1 MITLLAFLI
10 VLLCIATWRHGGP
23 LRALLI
29 AWLVCISPVALDIVR
44 YDYLAYATSHYVW
57 LLGASIIAF
66 AGGVLITRWFV
77 PSAGQGYIP
86 GAYDWDNDFV
96 SWLPFARCSMVIAA
110 IANISILITFMT
122 VSSLN
127 LDDLR
132 SDVVG
137 ATAAGVPQRVASVTI
152 WACFSCLA
160 FGLYFRHK
168 LTRIEFI
175 IYMLMSAGIFMSSLA
190 SAGRQSVTQIILFT
204 ILLEAIRSRRIPR
217 RNGLAGQWAVRGSLV
232 GLAAAV
238 VVFVTINRSAIE
250 TPRSKADLF
259 LIYFNAE
266 LSGWFENLIAPF
278 GQAVRDFLTEVIL
291 YLSSSVPLFSI
302 FSQIDFGRHFY
313 GVFDFPFLMRQIE
326 PLTGISVIDSW
337 NIRTRY
343 LGSEQV
349 IGTGWTTAP
358 SHLMLDVGVVGMV
371 VFLFLQGA
379 ASEWTWN
386 RVRRGGSFGV
396 TMLCVILTIAAIY
409 MPFLPALSDTNL
421 FLLAIAIA
429 AMVGLNHA
437 AKRRAP
443 RRREAR
449 PMKHGAHE

>member
-1 MITLLAFLI
+1 MITILAFLI

-29 AWLVCISPVALDIVR
+29 AWLVCITPVAIGIVR
-44 YDYLAYATSHYVW
+44 YDYLVYATSYYVW
-57 LLGASIIAF
+57 LLGASIVAF
-66 AGGVLITRWFV
+66 AGGVLLTRWFL
-77 PSAGQGYIP
+77 PATDKGYVP
-86 GAYDWDNDFV
+86 GAYDWDTDFAK
-96 SWLPFARCSMVIAA
+96 WLPFARACMIVAA
-110 IANISILITFMT
+110 IANTAILITFIT

-132 SDVVG
+132 SDVVT
-137 ATAAGVPQRVASVTI
+137 ATSVDLPQRIATI
-152 WACFSCLA
+152 TVWACFACLA
-160 FGLYFRHK
+160 FGLYFRHR
-168 LTRIEFI
+168 LTRVEFGL
-175 IYMLMSAGIFMSSLA
+175 YMLMSVGIFLSSLA
-190 SAGRQSVTQIILFT
+190 SAGRQSVAQIILFT
-204 ILLEAIRSRRIPR
+204 ILLEAVRSRRMPR
-217 RNGLAGQWAVRGSLV
+217 RASLAGQWAVRGLLV

-238 VVFVTINRSAIE
+238 VIFVTINRSAIE
-250 TPRSKADLF
+250 TPRAKADLF

-266 LSGWFENLIAPF
+266 LSDWFENLIAPF
-278 GQAVRDFLTEVIL
+278 GQGVRDFLTEVIL

-313 GVFDFPFLMRQIE
+313 GVFDFPFLMRQVE
-326 PLTGISVIDSW
+326 PFTGISVIDSW
-337 NIRTRY
+337 NIRTQY

-371 VFLFLQGA
+371 IFLVLQGA

-386 RVRRGGSFGV
+386 RVRRGGSFGT

-421 FLLAIAIA
+421 FLLAIAVA
-429 AMVGLNHA
+429 VMLAMNRA
-437 AKRRAP
+437 AKRRAVGFG
-443 RRREAR
+443 AR
-449 PMKHGAHE
+449 PLAH